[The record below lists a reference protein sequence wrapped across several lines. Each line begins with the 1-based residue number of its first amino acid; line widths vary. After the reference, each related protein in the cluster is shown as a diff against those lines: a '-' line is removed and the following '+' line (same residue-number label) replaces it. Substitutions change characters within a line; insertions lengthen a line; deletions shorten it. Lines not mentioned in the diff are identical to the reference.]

1 MGIDVERRGRGS
13 AGEWES
19 VQKAFS
25 LARVLVLFYYYYFW
39 EWERDRERES
49 GQKISCVGGK
59 LDVRDVMVT
68 ERNEGKHTTLACTK
82 ARMRNILGPITHTQR
97 CRNGKMDE
105 IAARTHTHAHT
116 WRAWNVPTLFH
127 SHFYAESGG
136 QRERERA
143 RKTRF
148 MRSQFFEIVIK
159 FVINNYTS
167 NCKFKSSD
175 FFSFYY

>member
-1 MGIDVERRGRGS
+1 MKRQWSEGDGDRCGEERKRKCGRMRECPKS
-13 AGEWES
+13 
-19 VQKAFS
+19 
-25 LARVLVLFYYYYFW
+25 VLFGACLSAFLLLLFLGMR
-39 EWERDRERES
+39 ERDRERES

-116 WRAWNVPTLFH
+116 
-127 SHFYAESGG
+127 
-136 QRERERA
+136 
-143 RKTRF
+143 
-148 MRSQFFEIVIK
+148 
-159 FVINNYTS
+159 
-167 NCKFKSSD
+167 
-175 FFSFYY
+175 